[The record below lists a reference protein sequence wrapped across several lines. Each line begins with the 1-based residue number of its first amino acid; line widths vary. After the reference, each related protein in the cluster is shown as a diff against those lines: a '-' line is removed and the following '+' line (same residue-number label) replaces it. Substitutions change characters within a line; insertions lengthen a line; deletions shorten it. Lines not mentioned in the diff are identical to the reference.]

1 MKNDEIAQ
9 ASGRSSDSDKE
20 CRCSFCIWFS
30 FRYRI
35 GKTFLYLNRKTFLYV
50 IFVHL
55 NHLIDIDRPVQH
67 IDHKWYISNNSLQI
81 E

>member
-1 MKNDEIAQ
+1 MFFPCLVLVQIQKDTEIH
-9 ASGRSSDSDKE
+9 
-20 CRCSFCIWFS
+20 FCV
-30 FRYRI
+30 
-35 GKTFLYLNRKTFLYV
+35 GKTFLYLNIKTFLYM